1 MESACVRAGRP
12 SRRTPGPRC
21 RRRRR
26 RNDGLNLTSP
36 RGRQNLTN
44 ITTFALRFAIAGS
57 VGVFHH
63 SIPPLRTI
71 MSRQRPWDGGRG
83 GHLNTISATFI
94 HPSSRAYRLQARVHL
109 FIVALSLSLRLTF
122 HAWNASFGAETT
134 HTRRNL
140 RRAIDSRPFG
150 HRWLYLSSCPVVS
163 LPPVCASAHSP
174 LTDSEW
180 AGPSCS
186 VRVARRPRPIRPF
199 RCP

>member
-44 ITTFALRFAIAGS
+44 ITTFALSFAIAGS

-63 SIPPLRTI
+63 SIDPSAEDDNVTSEALGPV
-71 MSRQRPWDGGRG
+71 GG
-83 GHLNTISATFI
+83 GHLITICATFI

-109 FIVALSLSLRLTF
+109 FIVALSLPLSLRLTF
-122 HAWNASFGAETT
+122 HAWNASFGAETTT

-150 HRWLYLSSCPVVS
+150 HRWLYLSSSPV
-163 LPPVCASAHSP
+163 L
-174 LTDSEW
+174 
-180 AGPSCS
+180 
-186 VRVARRPRPIRPF
+186 
-199 RCP
+199 